1 MTQNI
6 YDDQSFFRAYSQL
19 PRSRH
24 GLDGAPE
31 WPTLRTM
38 LPDIRDRA
46 VLDLG
51 CGYGW
56 FCRWAREHGAAQVT
70 GIDVSEM
77 MLARAG
83 SMTNDAAITYLR
95 EDLEII
101 RLKANS
107 YSLVYSSLTFHY
119 LKNLEDLFRE
129 VRSALVPRGR
139 LVFSV
144 EHPIFTAPKNPDWI
158 EEVSGRK
165 TWPVNGYLHEGARST
180 DWLAK
185 GVSKQHRTIATY
197 IGHLLRQGFRLTCVQ
212 EWGPS
217 AEQIAAQPILA
228 VERERPAFLLIAAE
242 Q

>member
-83 SMTNDAAITYLR
+83 SMTNGFGPQDLAR
-95 EDLEII
+95 EWL
-101 RLKANS
+101 
-107 YSLVYSSLTFHY
+107 
-119 LKNLEDLFRE
+119 
-129 VRSALVPRGR
+129 SA
-139 LVFSV
+139 
-144 EHPIFTAPKNPDWI
+144 
-158 EEVSGRK
+158 
-165 TWPVNGYLHEGARST
+165 
-180 DWLAK
+180 
-185 GVSKQHRTIATY
+185 
-197 IGHLLRQGFRLTCVQ
+197 
-212 EWGPS
+212 
-217 AEQIAAQPILA
+217 
-228 VERERPAFLLIAAE
+228 
-242 Q
+242 